1 MDKKAIGRKI
11 QSIRLNLGMNTREFG
26 EEIFNSSDSL
36 VSRWEKGKSVPRQDR
51 LKRIAELGNIT
62 VDELV
67 ATLDYQSLYEQ
78 EKQKNIKND
87 ARIIGQRIKNIR
99 RSKGLSM
106 REFGEYFGA
115 QSGVV
120 SNWENAKQTP
130 NRKRLKQIAEFA
142 GITVEELTDSID
154 YKQLYEL
161 ECNRAGSLQNEID
174 NLKLQID
181 LLKRGD

>member
-26 EEIFNSSDSL
+26 EKIFNSSDSL

-51 LKRIAELGNIT
+51 LKLIAELGNIS

-67 ATLDYQSLYEQ
+67 NTTDFQSLYEQ
-78 EKQKNIKND
+78 EKDKNIKND
-87 ARIIGQRIKNIR
+87 ATIIGQRIKNIR
-99 RSKGLSM
+99 RSKGM
-106 REFGEYFGA
+106 TMEEFGELFSANKSLIYK
-115 QSGVV
+115 
-120 SNWENAKQTP
+120 WENGKSQP
-130 NRKRLKQIAEFA
+130 NRLRMKQIVEFA
-142 GITVEELTDSID
+142 GITVEELTNSID

-161 ECNRAGSLQNEID
+161 ECNRAESLQSEID
-174 NLKLQID
+174 NLKSQIE